1 MKGTNIKP
9 MVSIVSVNYDQPE
22 VTCEMLASLRKVT
35 YPNFETLI
43 VDNGSP
49 STTPYCIKEKYPE
62 ANLIISEEN
71 LGFAG
76 GNNIALKQVKGD
88 YVLLLNNDTEVKPD
102 FLDSLVKLMESDK
115 SIGIASAKIK
125 YYYEDNII
133 QYAGT
138 SPINPITSRG
148 RHYGNKEKDIGQF
161 DKAIETYYPHGACMI
176 IRKSVLDKLGLLYDG
191 YFLYYEEYDFAER
204 VRQAGYKIY
213 FQPNSEIL
221 HKESISTG
229 KNSPL
234 KTYYMN
240 RNRLLFLRRNVK
252 GITFWLAMSY
262 YFLISFPKN
271 TIKYLFN
278 KEHLSALYRGIFWNF
293 QNYNIHKNEKLTS
306 KTRQLWV

>member
-49 STTPYCIKEKYPE
+49 TTNPHCIKEKHPE
-62 ANLIISEEN
+62 AHLIISEEN

-76 GNNIALKQVKGD
+76 GNNIALKQAKGD

-115 SIGIASAKIK
+115 SIGISSAKIK

-278 KEHLSALYRGIFWNF
+278 KEHLSALYRGVFWNF

>member
-49 STTPYCIKEKYPE
+49 TTTPHCIKEKHPE
-62 ANLIISEEN
+62 AHLIISEEN

-76 GNNIALKQVKGD
+76 GNNIALKQAKGD

-115 SIGIASAKIK
+115 SIGISSAKIK

-161 DKAIETYYPHGACMI
+161 DKAIETYYPHGACMM

-278 KEHLSALYRGIFWNF
+278 KEHLSALYRGMFWNF

-306 KTRQLWV
+306 KSRQLWV

>member
-1 MKGTNIKP
+1 MDTKPQLP

-43 VDNGSP
+43 VDNASP
-49 STTPYCIKEKYPE
+49 STSPDSIKENYPE
-62 ANLIISEEN
+62 VELLISKKN

-102 FLDSLVKLMESDK
+102 FLESLVDLMESNK
-115 SIGIASAKIK
+115 KIGIVSSKIL
-125 YYYEDNII
+125 YFYEDNTI
-133 QYAGT
+133 QYAGA

-148 RHYGNKEKDIGQF
+148 FHYGYKEVDKGQF
-161 DKAIETYYPHGACMI
+161 NEVTETSYPHGACMM
-176 IRKSVLDKLGLLYDG
+176 IRKTVLEELGLLYEG
-191 YFLYYEEYDFAER
+191 YFLYYEELDFAER
-204 VRQAGYKIY
+204 VKRAGYKIY
-213 FQPNSEIL
+213 FQPNSCIL

-240 RNRLLFLRRNVK
+240 RNRVLFLRRNST
-252 GITFWLAMSY
+252 GIPFLLAML
-262 YFLISFPKN
+262 YFFAISLPKN
-271 TIKYLFN
+271 ILKYLFD
-278 KEHLSALYRGIFWNF
+278 KKHLSALYRGVVWNISNF
-293 QNYNIHKNEKLTS
+293 DINKNQ
-306 KTRQLWV
+306 QLL